1 MSFDVDVLG
10 QETYAREVA
19 ARLSP
24 ELRSAER
31 AVVLTGGKT
40 AASVYEMLGR
50 EGGEWPQIDVFFS
63 DERCVPPDH
72 DASNYGMTKRLLLD
86 HAPGPRVHRMRGE
99 DDPEQAGRLYQQE
112 IAPAMNDGIGLV
124 LLGMGADAHIAALF
138 PGSPALEETSRLCV
152 PVDRPFGVKGL
163 TLTPPALLSGDRIL
177 ILASG
182 QSKADAVR
190 RVVRGEESPEDCPAL
205 LLSGHPDVTLVL
217 DGSAASLL

>member
-10 QETYAREVA
+10 AESYAREA
-19 ARLSP
+19 ADRLSP
-24 ELRSAER
+24 ELHDARR

-40 AASVYEMLGR
+40 AAGVYEVLGR
-50 EGGEWPQIDVFFS
+50 GGGKWPEIDVFFS
-63 DERCVPPDH
+63 DERCVPPNH

-99 DDPEQAGRLYQQE
+99 DEPEQAARLYEQE
-112 IAPAMNDGIGLV
+112 IAPAMDAGIEFV
-124 LLGMGADAHIAALF
+124 LLGLGADAHVAALF

-163 TLTPPALLSGDRIL
+163 TLTPSALLNGDKIL

-190 RVVRGEESPEDCPAL
+190 RVVNGEEPPQDCPAR
-205 LLSGHPDVTLVL
+205 LLSGHPDVTFVL
-217 DGSAASLL
+217 DTSAASLL